1 VSRGGVP
8 VRNVAQPVIKHAYYV
23 YSFNGKSEL
32 AATARSAGK
41 PRYSRG
47 GARRLDDR
55 LRNA

>member
-32 AATARSAGK
+32 AATA
-41 PRYSRG
+41 
-47 GARRLDDR
+47 
-55 LRNA
+55 